1 MRVPALLATLIPAL
15 LLAGC
20 QSNKPRNPIERL
32 LGDPPWQ
39 RFTCTDGSTLRVQFR
54 PDSATV
60 QTRTRTLILA
70 QAPAASG
77 IRYEDGFHSLRG
89 KGDTITLAIGR
100 ATPINCEKVG

>member
-1 MRVPALLATLIPAL
+1 MASLIPALIPAL
-15 LLAGC
+15 LLAAC
-20 QSNKPRNPIERL
+20 QSTKPRNPLERL

-39 RFTCTDGSTLRVQFR
+39 RFTCTDGSTMRVQFR

-60 QTRTRTLILA
+60 QTRTRTIMLA

-89 KGDTITLAIGR
+89 NGDALTFTSGR
-100 ATPINCEKVG
+100 TAPINCEKAG

>member
-1 MRVPALLATLIPAL
+1 MRAPALLAILIPAL
-15 LLAGC
+15 LLAAC
-20 QSNKPRNPIERL
+20 QSSQPRNPIERL

-39 RFTCTDGSTLRVQFR
+39 RFSCTDGTTLRVQFR

-60 QTRTRTLILA
+60 QTRARTLILA

-89 KGDTITLAIGR
+89 KGEDLTWTTGRTTITCQKAG
-100 ATPINCEKVG
+100 